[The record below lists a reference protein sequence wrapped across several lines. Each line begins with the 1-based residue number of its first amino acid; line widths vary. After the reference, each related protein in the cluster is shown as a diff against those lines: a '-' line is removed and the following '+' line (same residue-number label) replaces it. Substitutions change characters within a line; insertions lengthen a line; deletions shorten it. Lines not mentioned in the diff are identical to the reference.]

1 MLVYVYLLGT
11 KFIDVFGLMLTKL
24 DIWWICSMLALIAL

>member
-1 MLVYVYLLGT
+1 MLVYVYLVGT

-24 DIWWICSMLALIAL
+24 EIWWICGLLC